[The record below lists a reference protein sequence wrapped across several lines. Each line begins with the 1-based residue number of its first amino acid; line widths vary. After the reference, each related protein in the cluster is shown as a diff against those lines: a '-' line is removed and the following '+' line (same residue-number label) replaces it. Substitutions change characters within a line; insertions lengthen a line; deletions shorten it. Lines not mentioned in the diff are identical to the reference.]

1 MLTKIK
7 SRRLTLPPIYLVEN
21 EEDFKQLPKGIPYI
35 IGTQAEL
42 RFITIYLEFQVLLR
56 ACRNTGL
63 PIKWEE
69 CLKRIGYNEAKIRK
83 YPLNSGGEYDLSEGG
98 YRVIELDEFIE
109 DQYIVNFDKLSELKV
124 VPKWLND
131 LKASIETNIIDEVTF
146 DPTAFSKQLG
156 MNVGYGT
163 IKHNMKNLLILDVSG
178 SIPSAIVKT
187 ITLMAKMMSKRFY
200 ADVMITSGRTELID
214 YEKVPE
220 TDFVKLARHFG
231 GNNEGEMYNKII
243 KENKEYNTVICFGD
257 DDSPTRFGGKEGAE
271 CNFKVET
278 LYSLH
283 TTSKERLAG
292 YCKAFKPKTT
302 HNVADWVTTIN

>member
-1 MLTKIK
+1 ME
-7 SRRLTLPPIYLVEN
+7 LPPIYLVEN

-56 ACRNTGL
+56 ACRKTGL

-69 CLKRIGYNEAKIRK
+69 CLKRIGYNGVKIK
-83 YPLNSGGEYDLSEGG
+83 KFTLNSGGEYADSSFGN
-98 YRVIELDEFIE
+98 RPIELDDFIQE
-109 DQYIVNFDKLSELKV
+109 QYIVNFDKLSELKI
-124 VPKWLND
+124 VPAWLDD

-156 MNVGYGT
+156 INVGYGT

-200 ADVMITSGRTELID
+200 ADVMITSGQTQLID
-214 YEKVPE
+214 YEKVQE
-220 TDFVKLARHFG
+220 TDFVELARKFG
-231 GNNEGEMYNKII
+231 TGNEGVMYNRII
-243 KENKEYNTVICFGD
+243 KEHKQYNTVICFGD
-257 DDSPTRFGGKEGAE
+257 DDSPSRFGGSQSAE

-283 TTSKERLAG
+283 TKSTEKKLDIV
-292 YCKAFKPKTT
+292 KHLNQKQFTT
-302 HNVADWVTTIN
+302 